1 MTAKSTSTTYGSV
14 AVSIHWITALLIIGL
29 LASGTLAEESADPAT
44 KARILSAH
52 APMGIAVLLLT
63 LGRLAWWWRF
73 DNRPAPLGGDPA
85 WQEKTA
91 KLVHGLLYLVILAM
105 AASGIGLFVLSGA
118 GDIIFGGAPGPLP
131 DFTTFAPRVPH
142 GIGAKTLLGL
152 FVLHAG
158 AALFHHFIKRDATL
172 RRMWFGRG

>member
-1 MTAKSTSTTYGSV
+1 MTTKSTPNTYGSV

-29 LASGTLAEESADPAT
+29 LVSGTLAEESADPAT

-63 LGRLAWWWRF
+63 LGRLVWWWRF
-73 DNRPAPLGGDPA
+73 DSRPAPLGGEPA

-91 KLVHGLLYLVILAM
+91 KLVHGLLYVVMLAM

-131 DFTTFAPRVPH
+131 DFNTFAPRLPH
-142 GIGAKTLLGL
+142 GIGAKILLGL

-172 RRMWFGRG
+172 RRMWIGRG